1 MGCWGVNS
9 YENDDAADAID
20 AAFERVH
27 GDAYDALMDDRS
39 ALSFDQVQQKLAN
52 SATLAAAVEALR
64 QAVGPDRPFD
74 DWDETERLAFA
85 GIVIRHAEFGVPAP
99 PEWLDRAVDWLE
111 REDVDWDEAT
121 LRDLR
126 RQKEIA
132 LLKKLNPTS

>member
-1 MGCWGVNS
+1 MGYWGVNS

-20 AAFERVH
+20 AAFERIH

-52 SATLAAAVEALR
+52 SATLAAAVESLR
-64 QAVGPDRPFD
+64 QAVGPDTPFD

-85 GIVIRHAEFGVPAP
+85 GIVVRHAEFGVHAP
-99 PEWLDRAVDWLE
+99 PEWLDRAIDWLE

-121 LRDLR
+121 LRNLQ

-132 LLKKLNPTS
+132 LLKNLNPAS